1 MSDKIISK
9 LIQQLVENTFAEEK
23 RQDLENQLK
32 IFPKAYE
39 EYMVFRAD
47 FINAEDS
54 DEIAD
59 NPYLAA
65 RVRERLASDNRPL
78 PVYRKVA
85 WAPYA
90 VLASLGIS
98 FGVFLGNQVS
108 QSNDSSADFITEEFI
123 VADYDT
129 EDMYIVDF
137 ND

>member
-1 MSDKIISK
+1 MSDNNISE
-9 LIQQLVENTFAEEK
+9 LIQLLVESTLEEGE
-23 RQDLENQLK
+23 RQDLESRLK
-32 IFPKAYE
+32 IFPKAFE
-39 EYMVFRAD
+39 EYRVFRAD
-47 FINAEDS
+47 FINAGNSED
-54 DEIAD
+54 IAD

-65 RVRERLASDNRPL
+65 RVREGLASDNRPI
-78 PVYRKVA
+78 PVYRKIA
-85 WAPYA
+85 WAPFV

-108 QSNDSSADFITEEFI
+108 QSNDSSTDFITEEFI